1 MLKYGLPNQSKQSR
15 RTVIL
20 MSKFFLT
27 SNGFSTD
34 HSDEKLYPDN
44 DEGTVKPHKK
54 AICHNS
60 AHTFTGS

>member
-1 MLKYGLPNQSKQSR
+1 
-15 RTVIL
+15 

-60 AHTFTGS
+60 AYTFTGS